1 MTVAAA
7 EGEREVPIAV
17 VGDTSQDAPNAGLI
31 NPPLRALVVETST
44 LPDRRTKFFEASVA
58 FDDAAGFLV
67 KLPSSVSLSSDVH
80 QFLLIGY
87 EIAFELLV

>member
-17 VGDTSQDAPNAGLI
+17 VGDNAPTAGLI

-44 LPDRRTKFFEASVA
+44 LPDRRTKFFEAGVA

-67 KLPSSVSLSSDVH
+67 KLPSSVSLSADAH